1 MPRVNVLDAEG
12 AKVSTAVLKPELFD
26 IEVNGPVMHQAV
38 VAHLAK
44 LRQGTHDT
52 LTRAEV
58 RGGGAKPYRQK
69 GTGRAR
75 QGSIRSPHY
84 RHGGV
89 VFGPHPRTHDVDLP
103 KKMRRLA
110 LRSAF
115 SSKAGQKALI
125 VLNELALDAISTKR
139 LVEIFDKI
147 GAEGKVLLV
156 LAEPN
161 ETIDKSARNIPWVQ
175 IRIAPSI
182 STYDLLN
189 ADRVVLTKAALT
201 RIQEVHAT

>member
-1 MPRVNVLDAEG
+1 MPRVDVLDAEG

-26 IEVNGPVMHQAV
+26 IEVNGSVMHQAV

-75 QGSIRSPHY
+75 QGSIRAPHY

-89 VFGPHPRTHDVDLP
+89 VWGPHPRTHDVDLP

-115 SSKAGQKALI
+115 SSKAGEKALI

-147 GAEGKVLLV
+147 GATGKVILV
-156 LAEPN
+156 LSEPN
-161 ETIDKSARNIPWVQ
+161 EILLKSARNIPWVQ

-201 RIQEVHAT
+201 RIQEVHAK

>member
-1 MPRVNVLDAEG
+1 MPRVDVLDSEG
-12 AKVSTAVLKPELFD
+12 AKVGTADLKPELFEV
-26 IEVNGPVMHQAV
+26 EVNGPVMHQAV

-52 LTRAEV
+52 LTRGEV

-75 QGSIRSPHY
+75 QGSVRAPHF
-84 RHGGV
+84 RHGGI
-89 VFGPHPRTHDVDLP
+89 VFGPHPRSHDVDLP

-115 SSKAGQKALI
+115 SSKVGENAII
-125 VLNELALDAISTKR
+125 VMDELKLDSISTKR
-139 LVEIFDKI
+139 LAEIL
-147 GAEGKVLLV
+147 GKVGATGKTLIMMS
-156 LAEPN
+156 EPN
-161 ETIDKSARNIPWVQ
+161 ETLLKSARNIPWVQ
-175 IRIAPSI
+175 VRIAPSV

-189 ADRVVLTKAALT
+189 ADRVVLTKAALDK
-201 RIQEVHAT
+201 IQEVHAK

>member
-1 MPRVNVLDAEG
+1 MPRVDVLDAEG

-115 SSKAGQKALI
+115 SSKAGEKALI
-125 VLNELALDAISTKR
+125 VLKDLELDAISTKR
-139 LVEIFDKI
+139 LVEILDKI
-147 GAEGKVLLV
+147 GAEGKVLLI

-161 ETIDKSARNIPWVQ
+161 EITEKSARNIPWVQ
-175 IRIAPSI
+175 IRIAPSV

-201 RIQEVHAT
+201 RIQEVHAK

>member
-1 MPRVNVLDAEG
+1 MPRVDVLNSAGE
-12 AKVSTAVLKPELFD
+12 KVSTTTLKPELFE

-52 LTRAEV
+52 LSRAEV

-75 QGSIRSPHY
+75 QGSIRAPHY
-84 RHGGV
+84 RHGGI
-89 VFGPHPRTHDVDLP
+89 VFGPHPRDYDKDLP

-110 LRSAF
+110 LKSAL
-115 SSKAGQKALI
+115 SSKAGEKAII
-125 VLNELALDAISTKR
+125 VMDDLKLDSISTKA
-139 LVEIFDKI
+139 LAGILGKI
-147 GAEGKVLLV
+147 GAEGKTLLV
-156 LAEPN
+156 LAESN
-161 ETIDKSARNIPWVQ
+161 ETLLKSAGNIPWVQ
-175 IRIAPSI
+175 VRIAPSV

-189 ADRVVLTKAALT
+189 ADRVVLTKASLDK
-201 RIQEVHAT
+201 IQEVHAR

>member
-1 MPRVNVLDAEG
+1 MPSVDVLDSAG
-12 AKVSTAVLKPELFD
+12 SKVGTADLKPELFE

-44 LRQGTHDT
+44 LRSGTHDT
-52 LTRAEV
+52 LSRGEV

-75 QGSIRSPHY
+75 QGSIRAPHY

-89 VFGPHPRTHDVDLP
+89 VFGPHPRDYDLDLP

-115 SSKAGQKALI
+115 SAKAGDNAII
-125 VLNELALDAISTKR
+125 VVNEFALDTISTKR
-139 LVEIFDKI
+139 LAEILGKI
-147 GAEGKVLLV
+147 GASGKTLLV
-156 LAEPN
+156 LGESS
-161 ETIDKSARNIPWVQ
+161 ETLLKSARNIPWVQ
-175 IRIAPSI
+175 VRVAPSV

-189 ADRVVLTKAALT
+189 ADRVVLTQDALT
-201 RIQEVHAT
+201 KIQEVHAR